1 MANNWNARVKVLN
14 RYIKKRFAFQHRVNG
29 YIAKYLLNSDGLQQR
44 RGLFT
49 DHALV
54 STLEKILD
62 AQHPVDSRNTLQAR
76 PR

>member
-1 MANNWNARVKVLN
+1 MATNWNARVKVLN
-14 RYIKKRFAFQHRVNG
+14 RYIHKRFCFPHRVNDH
-29 YIAKYLLNSDGLQQR
+29 IAKYLLKRDGEQTRQ
-44 RGLFT
+44 LFT